1 MTTNS
6 NRGTAWVVTQIVLLV
21 AIFLIPA
28 RIGDFVIIY
37 DPLATVMTIA
47 GIVILLIGLYI
58 VAMALRDLG
67 GSMSVFPK
75 PVDDGRLQQGG
86 IYRFVRHPMYS
97 GAILSALGWSL
108 FRTSVPALILTLILF
123 VFFDRKAAHEET
135 MLAGRY
141 AGYAAYKAKTRK
153 LIPFVY

>member
-1 MTTNS
+1 MQSDTK
-6 NRGTAWVVTQIVLLV
+6 RGTTWVVIQIVLLV
-21 AIFLIPA
+21 AIFLVPA

-37 DPLATVMTIA
+37 DPFATVMTLA
-47 GIVILLIGLYI
+47 GIMILLIGLFI

-75 PVDDGRLQQGG
+75 PVDEGRLQQGG
-86 IYRFVRHPMYS
+86 VYRFVRHPMYS
-97 GAILSALGWSL
+97 GAIISAFGLSL

-123 VFFDRKAAHEET
+123 VFFDRKAAHEEV

-141 AGYAAYKAKTRK
+141 AGYTAYKAKTRK